1 MTGFGGFSPPSQD
14 TGALKAISS
23 KDYAFANKDFV
34 KNIAYLNQATDSLAA
49 WAQTAQSGIDAA
61 GANPI
66 EQIQGIF
73 ADLFV
78 IFAGGEPTGIEL
90 GDIKYIFS
98 ALGSLLGVNPDT
110 PFPLNLLEA
119 ATHLFTQFLVPLPQ
133 FSDLIFDAMAAWA
146 EDLGFSDAAVDSI
159 QEFNTAVIKWYN
171 DFSDVLDL
179 MFGWLKSFLKIF
191 GLGSGGG
198 ALGPLGSLFNEIG
211 GLINAIIAGPKQM
224 LLAILSQLVV
234 MLFKSM
240 TFLVN
245 LLNPMNL
252 LEAIGFKQIGPQLA
266 PDISSSTS
274 TWTFGTNPNTDF
286 VFDSTVSSGGSPGSF
301 KTNGS
306 GIKKRILNKT
316 IQACVPGDE
325 YTLSGMVLWS
335 GIPTDHT
342 TYGPCVVFYN
352 GNTEVSQVNA
362 NAAASHGA
370 SGGWKL
376 HTTDVIVPD
385 GVNGFKIGARC
396 NAEINTG
403 LIRVDQL
410 SFTKYDV
417 GCGIG
422 SIGGFFSNL
431 LNPFSLLNAGNLF
444 GWISPGLFGS
454 VPIGAITN
462 DTPNLLTNP
471 LFDNGS
477 LAECEDWIWDDSTSA
492 SPDGTGSIKINCDG
506 EYHALRSGKAKEDII
521 PVTAGQTLTLSVNA
535 IHHGFIGTS
544 TFVGD
549 EPIRLQVV
557 PFKGSVAQEIQN
569 ISGFVPP
576 AEQDSEWPG
585 HVLSGNYA
593 VPTGITGIQVRL
605 LVTSSAKA
613 GAIHFDNANVTQT
626 GKIKQEWVDG
636 LDLSLNGIIGRI
648 GAVVDVVFNAFTG
661 QTSILT
667 SLEQL
672 AAALIA
678 IPFGN
683 ILGVGGAGNIGS
695 SILDLILNII
705 GGLVGVAPDPD
716 DPDNTKPPSLAD
728 LFNLMFQVASSSALG
743 RFAFELLG
751 IRNNTPVSTGLMPN
765 SKSNFP
771 INDINVTLNATKTA
785 SLIATYRIG
794 ESSPLGVVSWLG
806 YGTTNLDAF
815 YINIWKI
822 DNTTGAWS
830 LAHHSPDI
838 LGNIVASTTTPGWNF
853 YNLATPLAVVA
864 GEQYAFEIAPVGT
877 GTHYVRGISTA
888 DTIPDHP
895 YAAIVGL
902 AYTRDNSSSPNSPP
916 SSYAKLEVPRS
927 GNIPWVEVAIDTGN
941 TPGYYDPITVYL
953 TESGTVPI
961 PDWAGFIDC
970 IVVGGGGGGHKSLL
984 ARTGEGG
991 YAGKFAAITW
1001 QRDVHFNSS
1010 VHNVTFTR
1018 GNGGTAGTSI
1028 FGGVGGVGGS
1038 STLSITGHTI
1048 TASGGAGG
1056 TGLYIL
1062 GGRQWGE
1069 GPKTFTWNDQPYVGG
1084 GHQNVAGSN
1093 GISPGGG
1100 GAGGAVLILGDGGAG
1115 APGGGW
1121 VRFRQGAITGGGDTL
1136 DTTPPTKPTTVL
1148 GGRTYSTITVSAIG
1162 STDT

>member
-49 WAQTAQSGIDAA
+49 WAQTAQSGIDSA

-78 IFAGGEPTGIEL
+78 IFAGGEPTGIDI
-90 GDIKYIFS
+90 GDIKYIFQ

-133 FSDLIFDAMAAWA
+133 FSDLIFDALAAWA

-179 MFGWLKSFLKIF
+179 MFGWLKSFLRIF

-316 IQACVPGDE
+316 IQPCVPNDE

-335 GIPTDHT
+335 GIPTEHT

-352 GNTEVSQVNA
+352 GTTEVSQVNA

-376 HTTDVIVPD
+376 HTVDVVVPE

-403 LIRVDQL
+403 MVRVDQI

-417 GCGIG
+417 GCGIS
-422 SIGGFFSNL
+422 SIGGFFGNL
-431 LNPFSLLNAGNLF
+431 LNIGSGLNAGNLF
-444 GWISPGLFGS
+444 GWISSTLFGS
-454 VPIGAITN
+454 VPVGAIT
-462 DTPNLLTNP
+462 DETPNLLSNP
-471 LFDNGS
+471 LFDSGS
-477 LAECEDWIWDDSTSA
+477 LEECEDWIWDDSTSA
-492 SPDGTGSIKINCDG
+492 SPDGTGSIKLNCDG
-506 EYHALRSGKAKEDII
+506 EWHALRSGKNRQDVL
-521 PVTAGQTLTLSVNA
+521 PVAAGQTMSISINV
-535 IHHGFIGTS
+535 IHHGYIGTS

-557 PFKGSVAQEIQN
+557 PFKGSVAQPIQT
-569 ISGFVPP
+569 ISGFVPLG
-576 AEQDSEWPG
+576 EDSEWPG
-585 HVLSGNYA
+585 HSLFGNYA
-593 VPTGITGIQVRL
+593 VPAGVTGIQLRL
-605 LVTSSAKA
+605 LVTPDAKA
-613 GAIHFDNANVTQT
+613 GSLHFDNANVSQT
-626 GKIKQEWVDG
+626 GKIKQAWVEG
-636 LDLSLNGIIGRI
+636 LDVSLNGIMGRI
-648 GAVVDVVFNAFTG
+648 GTVVDVIFNAFTG
-661 QTSILT
+661 QTSIFT
-667 SLEQL
+667 SLENL
-672 AAALIA
+672 AIALIN

-695 SILDLILNII
+695 SILDLILNLI

-751 IRNNTPVSTGLMPN
+751 IRNNTPVNTGLMPN

-771 INDINVTLNATKTA
+771 INDINVTLSATQAA
-785 SLIATYRIG
+785 SLIATYRIQ

-806 YGTTNLDAF
+806 YGTTNITAV
-815 YINIWKI
+815 YVNIWKI
-822 DNTTGAWS
+822 DNSTGAWT
-830 LAHHSPDI
+830 LAHHSPNILSDI
-838 LGNIVASTTTPGWNF
+838 APGNTPYWNF
-853 YNLATPLAVVA
+853 YELEAPLPVVA
-864 GEQYAFEIAPVGT
+864 GEQYAFEIAPVGA

-895 YAAIVGL
+895 YAKIVGL
-902 AYTRDNSSSPNSPP
+902 AATRNNTSNPDSPTTPI
-916 SSYAKLEVPRS
+916 AKANVVRS
-927 GNIPWVEVAIDTGN
+927 GNIPWIEVAIDTGN
-941 TPGYYDPITVYL
+941 VDGYYDPITVYL
-953 TESGTVPI
+953 TESGSVPI
-961 PDWAGFIDC
+961 PKWCGYIDV
-970 IVVGGGGGGHKSLL
+970 IAVGGGGGGHKSLL

-991 YAGKFAAITW
+991 YAGKFSAITW
-1001 QRDVHFNSS
+1001 ERGVHFDNNTHT
-1010 VHNVTFTR
+1010 VAF
-1018 GNGGTAGTSI
+1018 TAGAGGAGGASLL
-1028 FGGVGGVGGS
+1028 GGVGYPGGT
-1038 STLSITGHTI
+1038 STFTMGSNTL
-1048 TASGGAGG
+1048 TAGGGAGG
-1056 TGLYIL
+1056 TALFIL

-1093 GISPGGG
+1093 GVSPGGG
-1100 GAGGAVLILGDGGAG
+1100 GAAGAALVLGNGGSGAGGA
-1115 APGGGW
+1115 GW
-1121 VRFRQGAITGGGDTL
+1121 VRFRQGAIAGGGDVL
-1136 DTTPPTKPTTVL
+1136 DITPPTPPTTVL
-1148 GGRTYSTITVSAIG
+1148 GKRTYSSITVTATG
-1162 STDT
+1162 SVDT

>member
-34 KNIAYLNQATDSLAA
+34 KNIAYLNQATDSLAS
-49 WAQTAQSGIDAA
+49 WAQTAQQGIDAA
-61 GANPI
+61 GSNPI

-78 IFAGGEPTGIEL
+78 IFAGGEPTGIDI
-90 GDIKYIFS
+90 GDIKYIFQ

-159 QEFNTAVIKWYN
+159 QEFNQAVIHWYN

-211 GLINAIIAGPKQM
+211 GLINNIIAGPKQM

-252 LEAIGFKQIGPQLA
+252 LEAIGFKHIGPQLA
-266 PDISSSTS
+266 PDISPSTA
-274 TWTFGTNPNTDF
+274 TWEFGTNPNTSF
-286 VFDSTVSSGGSPGSF
+286 VFDGEVSSGGSTGSF

-316 IQACVPGDE
+316 IQPCTPGDE
-325 YTLSGMVLWS
+325 YTLAAMVLWS

-352 GNTEVSQVNA
+352 GTTEVSQINA
-362 NAAASHGA
+362 NADASHGA

-376 HTTDVIVPD
+376 QSTDVVVPE

-403 LIRVDQL
+403 LIRVDQI

-422 SIGGFFSNL
+422 SIGGFFGNL
-431 LNPFSLLNAGNLF
+431 LGGDSLLNAGNLF
-444 GWISPGLFGS
+444 GWINSSLFGS
-454 VPIGAITN
+454 VPVGSIVA
-462 DTPNLLTNP
+462 DTPNMLSNP

-477 LAECEDWIWDDSTSA
+477 LAESDDWIWDASTSA

-506 EYHALRSGKAKEDII
+506 ETHALRSGRNRQDII
-521 PVTAGQTLTLSVNA
+521 PVSTGQKITLSINV
-535 IHHGFIGTS
+535 IHNDYGGVS
-544 TFVGD
+544 TIIGD

-557 PFKGSVAQEIQN
+557 PFKGTVAQPVQN
-569 ISGFVPP
+569 ISGYVPLG
-576 AEQDSEWPG
+576 QDSTWPG
-585 HVLSGNYA
+585 HVLTGDYA
-593 VPTGITGIQVRL
+593 VPSGVTGIQIRL
-605 LVTSSAKA
+605 LVTSAAKT
-613 GAIHFDNANVTQT
+613 GSIHFDNASAMQV
-626 GKIKQEWVDG
+626 GKIQQEWVEG
-636 LDLSLNGIIGRI
+636 LDTSLNGILGRI
-648 GAVVDVVFNAFTG
+648 GTVVDVIFNAFTG
-661 QTSILT
+661 QKSIFT
-667 SLEQL
+667 SLEDL
-672 AAALIA
+672 AVALIS

-683 ILGVGGAGNIGS
+683 ILGVGGAANIGS
-695 SILDLILNII
+695 SILDMLLNLV

-716 DPDNTKPPSLAD
+716 DPDNTKPPSISD
-728 LFNLMFQVASSSALG
+728 LFTLAFQVASSSALG
-743 RFAFELLG
+743 RFAFDLLG

-771 INDINVTLNATKTA
+771 INDINVTLNATQSA

-806 YGTTNLDAF
+806 YGTTNITAF
-815 YINIWKI
+815 YVNIWKI
-822 DNTTGAWS
+822 DNSTGVWT
-830 LAHHSPDI
+830 LADHSPNLLDI
-838 LGNIVASTTTPGWNF
+838 IAPGNSPGWNF
-853 YNLATPLAVVA
+853 YELANPLPTVA
-864 GEQYAFEIAPVGT
+864 GEQYAFELAPVGS

-902 AYTRDNSSSPNSPP
+902 AATRNNTSNPNSPTTP
-916 SSYAKLEVPRS
+916 IAKANVVRS
-927 GNIPWVEVAIDTGN
+927 GNIPWIEVAIDTGN
-941 TPGYYDPITVYL
+941 VDGYYDPITVYL
-953 TESGTVPI
+953 TESGSVPI
-961 PDWAGFIDC
+961 PKWAGYIDV
-970 IVVGGGGGGHKSLL
+970 IALGGGGGGHKSLL

-991 YAGKFAAITW
+991 YAGKFVATTW
-1001 QRDVHFNSS
+1001 ERGVHFDNNT
-1010 VHNVTFTR
+1010 HTVTFTC
-1018 GNGGTAGTSI
+1018 GAGGAGGATLL
-1028 FGGVGGVGGS
+1028 GGVGGAGS
-1038 STLSITGHTI
+1038 SSTFTMGSNSIT
-1048 TASGGAGG
+1048 ALGGAGG
-1056 TGLYIL
+1056 TALFIM

-1069 GPKTFTWNDQPYVGG
+1069 GPKTFTWNDQSYVGG
-1084 GHQNVAGSN
+1084 RHQNVAGQA
-1093 GISPGGG
+1093 GVSPGGA
-1100 GAGGAVLILGDGGAG
+1100 GAGGAALVLGNGGAG

-1121 VRFRQGAITGGGDTL
+1121 VRFRQGAIQGGGDTL
-1136 DTTPPTKPTTVL
+1136 DITPPTPPTTVI
-1148 GGRTYSTITVSAIG
+1148 GRRTYSSITVTATG
-1162 STDT
+1162 ATDT